1 MKKFKQKIIILI
13 LGYLILAAATFFML
27 NHLES
32 GNNRIYR
39 VEINDIMHILK
50 ENQEIRLENAAD
62 SIQEVDIKDIGKE
75 FRYIR
80 KVSYLNSSAGS
91 EVINSF
97 FEAENGLHFEII
109 PIVERENVAG
119 YVRFDYEAVTDSTGY
134 IIVSEAAIL
143 IMFAFTFSVL
153 LFVYYGIVKPFNKFG
168 SMPYE
173 LSRGNLTDTV
183 PESRS
188 RYFGK
193 FVWGI
198 VMLKDTLE
206 EHKNK
211 EMALAREKKLLVLS
225 LSHDIKTPL
234 NAINLYAK
242 ALETGI
248 YSTQEQKQT
257 AVVKI
262 QEKCREINT
271 FIQEIVKS
279 QSEDVITIE
288 VKNSEYYLND
298 LADKIYSGYAEK
310 LHICKCDFCVG
321 TYENRL
327 LKGDIDRMYEA
338 VVNLFENALK
348 YGDGKRISL
357 TFTEEENY
365 VLIHVYNSGNP
376 VPSREMPHLFD
387 SFFRGSNVSGKQG
400 NGLGLYICSEIMKKQ
415 GGEIYA
421 QACEDGMEFVLVCQA
436 V

>member
-1 MKKFKQKIIILI
+1 MKKFKQKIMILV
-13 LGYLILAAATFFML
+13 LVYLTLAAAAFFIM
-27 NHLES
+27 NHSEAD
-32 GNNRIYR
+32 NDRIYR
-39 VEINDIMHILK
+39 VEMNDIMHILK
-50 ENQEIRLENAAD
+50 ENQDIRLENATD
-62 SIQEVDIKDIGKE
+62 TIQEINIKDIGKGY
-75 FRYIR
+75 RYIQ
-80 KVSYLNSSAGS
+80 KVRYINNAADS

-97 FEAENGLHFEII
+97 FETENGLHFEVI
-109 PIVERENVAG
+109 PILEKENVAG
-119 YVRFDYEAVTDSTGY
+119 YVRFDYEVITDFFRH
-134 IIVSEAAIL
+134 IIVSEAAL
-143 IMFAFTFSVL
+143 FIMFAFTLSVL

-173 LSRGNLTDTV
+173 LSRGNLTDTI

-188 RYFGK
+188 RYFGR

-211 EMALAREKKLLVLS
+211 EMTLAREKKLLVLS

-257 AVVKI
+257 AVAKI

-288 VKNSEYYLND
+288 VINSEYYLKD
-298 LADKIYSGYAEK
+298 LADKIYSCYAEK
-310 LHICKCDFCVG
+310 LHICKCDFYME

-348 YGDGKRISL
+348 YGDGKRILL

-365 VLIHVYNSGNP
+365 LLIHVYNSGSP
-376 VPSREMPHLFD
+376 VSSQEMPHLFD
-387 SFFRGSNVSGKQG
+387 SFFRGSNVNGKQG

-421 QACEDGMEFVLVCQA
+421 QAHEDGMEFVLVCQT

>member
-1 MKKFKQKIIILI
+1 MKKFKQKIITLV
-13 LGYLILAAATFFML
+13 LVYLTLAAAAFFML
-27 NHLES
+27 NHLEAD
-32 GNNRIYR
+32 NDRIYR
-39 VEINDIMHILK
+39 VEMNDIMHILK
-50 ENQEIRLENAAD
+50 ENQDIRLENATD
-62 SIQEVDIKDIGKE
+62 TIQEINIKDIGKGY
-75 FRYIR
+75 RYIQ
-80 KVSYLNSSAGS
+80 KVRYINNAAGS

-97 FEAENGLHFEII
+97 FEAENGLHFEVI
-109 PIVERENVAG
+109 PILEQENVAG
-119 YVRFDYEAVTDSTGY
+119 YVRFDYKVITDSLRY
-134 IIVSEAAIL
+134 IIVSESEL
-143 IMFAFTFSVL
+143 FIMFAFTLSVL

-173 LSRGNLTDTV
+173 LSRGNLTDTL

-188 RYFGK
+188 RYFGR

-248 YSTQEQKQT
+248 YSTQEQKRT
-257 AVVKI
+257 AVAKI

-288 VKNSEYYLND
+288 VINSEYYLKD

-310 LHICKCDFCVG
+310 LHICKCDFYME

-365 VLIHVYNSGNP
+365 MLIHVYNSGNP
-376 VPSREMPHLFD
+376 VSSQEMPHLFD
-387 SFFRGSNVSGKQG
+387 SFFRGSNVNGKQG

-421 QACEDGMEFVLVCQA
+421 QAHGDGMEFVLVCQA